1 MKLNRKHKRFCEEYL
16 EDLNATQAAIR
27 TGYSKKTAR
36 IHACKLLTN
45 PNIQKEVERLM
56 KLRSERTAISQDR
69 VLRELAMIGFSDIRN
84 YVTIDKDTGAIQAK
98 GFEDMPKGESRVLR
112 SVKED
117 RVIKEDADGK
127 KCTVYDK
134 VKFELWDKPKA
145 LEMIGRHLTMFTES
159 HIFNGNMNITVI
171 SAIPELKEKKNG
183 NQKKKK
189 KKRKAAPASPGKK
202 KESA

>member
-1 MKLNRKHKRFCEEYL
+1 VRISPRRKRFCEEYL
-16 EDLNATQAAIR
+16 IDLNATQAAIR
-27 TGYSKKTAR
+27 AKYSKKTAR
-36 IHACKLLTN
+36 SIGQRLLTYVD
-45 PNIQKEVERLM
+45 IQKEIQRLM
-56 KLRSERTAISQDR
+56 KKRSERTAISQDR